1 VDGDK
6 PENATDGRD
15 WPITQGG
22 TAAND
27 PAVGDDQPR
36 RAAIGR
42 AVTPAEHRVD
52 LRQKLVEL
60 ALRLA
65 ETEDEVVRSH
75 EDMASRNPERAAEY
89 QQHAELARE
98 GAKRARQ
105 IARLYSD

>member
-6 PENATDGRD
+6 PENATHGRD